1 MLKHTFIHLDG
12 VGELSEKKLWKKK
25 ILTHQDAIDKNTF
38 PPSKIIKISETK
50 QKLEDGDALYFHD
63 NLPSKERWRMF
74 GTFYKSVAYIDIE
87 TTGLYGADDIITT
100 IALYDG
106 DTIKHYIHGK
116 NLDDFKNDIKQYK
129 LLVTYN
135 GTNFDLPFI
144 RNFLGI
150 SMNYA
155 HIDLRYI
162 LQGLGYTGGL
172 KGCERQIGFTRNDI
186 VTDIDGKFAV
196 YLWKHYQKYKKEE
209 TLHTLLSYNIE
220 DVLSLEYLMIF
231 AYNKKISEF
240 PLTQEK
246 FHEKTQPKNPFIA
259 DKAIV
264 NEIKNGLEKYGY
276 TYMTDNQSIKANEPS
291 PREKLIQKIGDE
303 IYMITDLKFFDSYYK
318 ENNNKRNIPSKAKTP
333 WVYVKSTSNDYPE
346 TVKERGGKWLIFIP
360 EDEIDVVWQKIR
372 STILKNKLVKYAKC
386 STIAKNKYSQ
396 NNKTDCVICIYT
408 YDYTDEVDVRVIR
421 YKLKK
426 LGFREKLYY
435 KTDSATREGK
445 YQNNGK
451 SWLYS
456 E

>member
-12 VGELSEKKLWKKK
+12 VGKITEKELWKRQ
-25 ILTHQDAIDKNTF
+25 ILTHQDAITKNSF

-50 QKLEDGDALYFHD
+50 QKLKDGDALYFHN

-74 GTFYKSVAYIDIE
+74 GEFHNSVAYIDIE
-87 TTGLYGADDIITT
+87 TTGLYGHDDIITT

-106 DTIKHYIHGK
+106 NTIKYYVHGK
-116 NLDDFKNDIKQYK
+116 NLDDFKKDIKKYK
-129 LLVTYN
+129 LLITYN

-144 RNFLGI
+144 RSFLGI
-150 SMNYA
+150 SMKYA

-172 KGCERQIGFTRNDI
+172 KGCEKQIGLTRDDI
-186 VTDIDGKFAV
+186 VADIDGKFAV
-196 YLWKHYQKYKKEE
+196 YLWKHYQKHKKEK

-240 PLTQEK
+240 TLMQEK
-246 FHEKTQPKNPFIA
+246 FHEKTQPENPFIA
-259 DKAIV
+259 DKEIV

-276 TYMTDNQSIKANEPS
+276 TYLTDNQRVNTNEPS
-291 PREKLIQKIGDE
+291 SKQNSEE
-303 IYMITDLKFFDSYYK
+303 NMYMIAGSKFFDSFYK
-318 ENNNKRNIPSKAKTP
+318 ITTDKRNIPSKSKAP
-333 WVYVKSTSNDYPE
+333 WVHVKSTNEDYPE
-346 TVKERGGKWLIFIP
+346 TIQGKGGKWLIFIP
-360 EDEIDVVWQKIR
+360 EDKIDVVWQNIR
-372 STILKNKLVKYAKC
+372 KHILKNKLVKYAKC
-386 STIAKNKYSQ
+386 STITKNKHSQ

-408 YDYTDEVDVRVIR
+408 YDYTAEVDVRVIR

-426 LGFREKLYY
+426 LGFRDKLFY
-435 KTDSATREGK
+435 KTDTSTCEGK
-445 YQNNGK
+445 YANNGK

>member
-12 VGELSEKKLWKKK
+12 VGELTEKKLWKKK

-74 GTFYKSVAYIDIE
+74 GTFYNSVAYIDIE

-150 SMNYA
+150 SMRYA
-155 HIDLRYI
+155 HIDLRHI
-162 LQGLGYTGGL
+162 LQSLGYTGGL
-172 KGCERQIGFTRNDI
+172 KGCEKQIGFTRNNI
-186 VTDIDGKFAV
+186 IEDIDGKFAV

-231 AYNKKISEF
+231 AYNKKVSEF
-240 PLTQEK
+240 TLTQEK

-259 DKAIV
+259 DKSIV

-276 TYMTDNQSIKANEPS
+276 TYMTDNQSIKTNEPS
-291 PREKLIQKIGDE
+291 AKKRYIQEKGD
-303 IYMITDLKFFDSYYK
+303 IMYAIPNMDFFKDD
-318 ENNNKRNIPSKAKTP
+318 NNKKNIPSKAKTP
-333 WVYVKSTSNDYPE
+333 WVFVQSVSNHYPE
-346 TVKERGGKWLIFIP
+346 TINKKGGKWLIFIP
-360 EDEIDVVWQKIR
+360 EIDID
-372 STILKNKLVKYAKC
+372 TIWGKVRDAMLANELVRYAKC
-386 STIAKNKYSQ
+386 STIIKNKHSKQ
-396 NNKTDCVICIYT
+396 NKTDCVICIYT
-408 YDYTDEVDVRVIR
+408 YDYSDEEDVFNVRA
-421 YKLKK
+421 KLKQ
-426 LGFREKLYY
+426 LGFTNKIYY
-435 KTDSATREGK
+435 KTDISTLEGN
-445 YQNNGK
+445 YSRNGNK
-451 SWLYS
+451 KTWLYV